1 MQFGN
6 GPKKNPRMNA
16 KVTEPADSGTQST
29 RPGKMARRAPRIISG
44 VDEAELTPAMRKLVR
59 RLLADIEKFRNE
71 AEDLRARL
79 KEAEEAA
86 DRDSLLP
93 VLNRRAF
100 VRELSRVIS
109 FSARYRVQ
117 SSLLYID
124 LNDFKHVNDGFGHA
138 AGDLVLRHV
147 SESFLGQVRA
157 SDYVGRL
164 GGDEFAI
171 ILTQADQDQAQTKAQ
186 QLSAHLAAHPPR
198 FEGAVLPIGFSWGV
212 YCLEKGD
219 NPETA
224 LARADE
230 AMYAAKVSRRD
241 EAQ

>member
-1 MQFGN
+1 MKHRGD
-6 GPKKNPRMNA
+6 GPE
-16 KVTEPADSGTQST
+16 TT
-29 RPGKMARRAPRIISG
+29 RPRAAGGANPPGKTVRRSPLG
-44 VDEAELTPAMRKLVR
+44 VAGIDEAELSPAVRKLMR
-59 RLLADIEKFRNE
+59 RLMADVEKFRSE
-71 AEDLRARL
+71 AETLRARL
-79 KEAEEAA
+79 REVEEAA

-109 FSARYRVQ
+109 ISARYRLP

-124 LNDFKHVNDGFGHA
+124 LNDFKTINDRYGHA

-147 SESFLGQVRA
+147 SECFLGQVRE

-171 ILTQADQDQAQTKAQ
+171 ILTQADHDQGQAKAA
-186 QLSAHLAAHPPR
+186 QLSAHLAAHPAR
-198 FEGAVLPIGFSWGV
+198 FEGAVLAIGFSFGV
-212 YCLEKGD
+212 YCVEKGD

-230 AMYAAKVSRRD
+230 AMYAAKLARRSG
-241 EAQ
+241 AQ